1 MRFPV
6 ACTVFFLHMVVL
18 SVHHAFLLNNT
29 TCTVG
34 SGITTAFIC
43 DDYFQLRGEYSV
55 VQFGNVLL
63 VGAYVYVSERFA
75 RHNFAWDD
83 WISSARG
90 SDRDILK
97 GMYPEDVVEAVF
109 TSFRNNQGDT
119 MERSVS
125 STETIFQDRGLV
137 TIVFI
142 DIYDF
147 GKVVAGLHPVDLV
160 LMLDRVFTQMDLVCQ
175 EHGIVKIETVGK
187 TFMAAGLGDTSKSS
201 KGKSQASQKT
211 GGWAVK
217 CLEVAVAILRQFT
230 KSSTG
235 IDGMEKLS
243 LKIGLNTGN
252 VISGVVGSQKPQFA
266 LFGDT
271 VNTAS
276 RMMSTGE
283 VNHVHVSA
291 ETYEFLRN
299 DDRFHWEQR
308 QIWAK
313 GKGYMTT
320 YLLNHERRNHE
331 AAVVHRHSSVR
342 EGSRLDLDSLDEL
355 PIQPLDFSNSRF
367 WNLKMP
373 MPSLQP
379 MYKLPQMV
387 KNTWHFV
394 KVNELDS
401 KKASL
406 EKSTF
411 VFLLLFWTCFCMES
425 AFITIGETGEHAHDL
440 NLFIQLRGSFAA
452 TFTLCLL
459 VGGIVLASLQCIP
472 KEKKG
477 RAATTSTVE
486 SDDREAALGSRL
498 DRNASAASEHS
509 NDKSE
514 IPGTVEERHD
524 SVENA
529 SPQGNENHRK
539 TKALYV
545 FNLFIHIGSPVF
557 FISAGYLTAIA
568 SAMYAISNRKVE
580 EVAYLIYYESLFF
593 ISAVMQLNLLRISI
607 SAFAAGA
614 LMILPATACGILA
627 DWPAGAIYPITVF
640 ILQMKVVG
648 DLKWYQLKSVEDLKI
663 VEKEHRE
670 FDTLLNSLLPKEVLH
685 SMQSNMLEIAYTY
698 RDMTM
703 LFADIV
709 GFTGYC
715 TKHKSNPSTAVRL
728 VTHLFAR
735 FDDCCKLLG
744 AYKVCT
750 IGDAYLAVNEPKTQH
765 DDEIIGALVLLHL
778 AMAMLRIIVQ
788 VRDEVDHQG
797 LNMRIGLHH
806 GEFVAG
812 VIGSNQ
818 LRFDI
823 WGEDV
828 LIGNQMESSGEPG
841 RICCSETFVEVMKSF
856 KQFTFT
862 ERELVS
868 CSGSTRQLQSYLLDP
883 PHGTG
888 TGTVRKSSP
897 VRKSANRTTQHLTG
911 RKSKG
916 QKSKSAA
923 CSIS

>member
-1 MRFPV
+1 
-6 ACTVFFLHMVVL
+6 
-18 SVHHAFLLNNT
+18 
-29 TCTVG
+29 
-34 SGITTAFIC
+34 
-43 DDYFQLRGEYSV
+43 
-55 VQFGNVLL
+55 
-63 VGAYVYVSERFA
+63 
-75 RHNFAWDD
+75 
-83 WISSARG
+83 
-90 SDRDILK
+90 
-97 GMYPEDVVEAVF
+97 
-109 TSFRNNQGDT
+109 
-119 MERSVS
+119 
-125 STETIFQDRGLV
+125 
-137 TIVFI
+137 
-142 DIYDF
+142 
-147 GKVVAGLHPVDLV
+147 
-160 LMLDRVFTQMDLVCQ
+160 
-175 EHGIVKIETVGK
+175 
-187 TFMAAGLGDTSKSS
+187 
-201 KGKSQASQKT
+201 
-211 GGWAVK
+211 
-217 CLEVAVAILRQFT
+217 
-230 KSSTG
+230 
-235 IDGMEKLS
+235 
-243 LKIGLNTGN
+243 
-252 VISGVVGSQKPQFA
+252 
-266 LFGDT
+266 
-271 VNTAS
+271 
-276 RMMSTGE
+276 
-283 VNHVHVSA
+283 
-291 ETYEFLRN
+291 
-299 DDRFHWEQR
+299 
-308 QIWAK
+308 
-313 GKGYMTT
+313 
-320 YLLNHERRNHE
+320 
-331 AAVVHRHSSVR
+331 
-342 EGSRLDLDSLDEL
+342 
-355 PIQPLDFSNSRF
+355 
-367 WNLKMP
+367 
-373 MPSLQP
+373 
-379 MYKLPQMV
+379 
-387 KNTWHFV
+387 
-394 KVNELDS
+394 
-401 KKASL
+401 
-406 EKSTF
+406 
-411 VFLLLFWTCFCMES
+411 MES

-509 NDKSE
+509 NDK
-514 IPGTVEERHD
+514 
-524 SVENA
+524 
-529 SPQGNENHRK
+529 
-539 TKALYV
+539 KALYV

-640 ILQMKVVG
+640 ILQM
-648 DLKWYQLKSVEDLKI
+648 
-663 VEKEHRE
+663 KEHRE

-778 AMAMLRIIVQ
+778 AMAMLRIIRQ
-788 VRDEVDHQG
+788 VRDEPASHSRQ
-797 LNMRIGLHH
+797 
-806 GEFVAG
+806 
-812 VIGSNQ
+812 
-818 LRFDI
+818 
-823 WGEDV
+823 DV

-868 CSGSTRQLQSYLLDP
+868 CSGSTRQLHSYLLDP

-897 VRKSANRTTQHLTG
+897 VQDLGFRRSISSFAGSLVAAQVASASLTQAQVGHPPVLFRTRTVPDGATHRGVISVIGDRLRTPRDHTRSGVGELWPYWPGGLQDQWDIDLTDSTKECDTG
-911 RKSKG
+911 AAAASPELLSSCVERCHAEVLQRLDKQDEVLRRIHITLLKQPTARALNTDINCEFG
-916 QKSKSAA
+916 QLDITNSLILGEEKVKVCTPEVFHTFTEADLVLRERAAEVDGDLSRQLYASAA
-923 CSIS
+923 STQGTLDRTRKERLQLWFRNLLRSLACTPMNNRLRWKWYSSYMPGSSPLSWPCAWELLASAIFVVVTGCGPGWTLGSCSFPSTNLEVRTGGEVDSNAVGSFTGFKALRLIRITRLLKTLRVVRIFRFVMALRTLVTSIVYTLRSLFWALTLLLLIVYVFSVLITQAVDPYLRENPLVSLPDEELEMARAHLNSLTQTMLSLFMSISGGLNWVDLAGPLQAISTF